1 MSLSIATSIPFEAL
15 LGEDDQTIATYF
27 ELLDEQAERMN
38 RGR

>member
-1 MSLSIATSIPFEAL
+1 VSLSANLQIPFRVL
-15 LGEDDQTIATYF
+15 LREDDQTIATYF